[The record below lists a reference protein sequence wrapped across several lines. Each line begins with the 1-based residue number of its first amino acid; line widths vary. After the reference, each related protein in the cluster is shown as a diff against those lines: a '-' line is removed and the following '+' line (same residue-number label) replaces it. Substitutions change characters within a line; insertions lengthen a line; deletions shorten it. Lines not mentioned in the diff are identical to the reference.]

1 LSVLIWENTKMAM
14 IKKKKITIT
23 SEAFVRAVNKKI
35 KLKDQQEKNIIG
47 YYYGQ
52 IYDYARFYGG
62 NEHIRKNV
70 SKAVNYLKDLRKH

>member
-1 LSVLIWENTKMAM
+1 MALV
-14 IKKKKITIT
+14 KKKKITIT
-23 SEAFVRAVNKKI
+23 KESFIRMVNRRI
-35 KLKDQQEKNIIG
+35 KLKSPQEKNIIG

-70 SKAVNYLKDLRKH
+70 PKAVSYLRDLRKR